1 MDKRILLADD
11 HPLTREGLQ
20 MALRMRPPG
29 KHIDAADSI
38 EAAEKLIGAHNYYSL
53 ILLDYGLPD
62 SNGLS
67 GFFRLQHLLG
77 GTPIALISAYAE
89 PSLVE
94 AAKAAGAAGF
104 LDKAS
109 TLDDLARQ
117 VDALLDGRTV
127 FPVAV
132 QRSQND
138 TEALR
143 VRLAS
148 LSPAQMRVLN
158 ALVQGQGNR
167 SLAEE
172 LELSEATVKAHLTA
186 IFRKLGVNNRLQAIT
201 AVRPVLDP
209 SSTTRH

>member
-20 MALRMRPPG
+20 MALRMRSPG

-38 EAAEKLIGAHNYYSL
+38 EAAERLIGTHNDYSL
-53 ILLDYGLPD
+53 ILLDYSLPD
-62 SNGLS
+62 SKGLS
-67 GFFRLQHLLG
+67 GFFRLQHLLS

-109 TLDDLARQ
+109 TLDDLAHQ
-117 VDALLDGRTV
+117 VDALLEGRTV
-127 FPVAV
+127 FPAGA
-132 QRSQND
+132 QRGQSATD
-138 TEALR
+138 VLR
-143 VRLAS
+143 ARIES

-158 ALVQGQGNR
+158 ALVQGRGNR
-167 SLAEE
+167 SLAGE
-172 LELSEATVKAHLTA
+172 LELSEATIKAHLTA

-201 AVRPVLDP
+201 AVRPLLDP
-209 SSTTRH
+209 SGTARR